1 MSVCVAKPLA
11 SSAVCHGST
20 NSHTN
25 DKANGHVNN
34 HVGNMTSQNMQA
46 LLNTYAHGL
55 PHSSQHSLPPP
66 TENMTVVLSGST
78 GSLGS
83 YLLEAL
89 YHNKN
94 VSRIVC
100 LNRNCK
106 AAEKHNQT
114 DPQRGLSALNPDRVG
129 FLKADLTK
137 PQLDWRARCMN
148 TSA

>member
-1 MSVCVAKPLA
+1 
-11 SSAVCHGST
+11 
-20 NSHTN
+20 
-25 DKANGHVNN
+25 
-34 HVGNMTSQNMQA
+34 MTF
-46 LLNTYAHGL
+46 
-55 PHSSQHSLPPP
+55 
-66 TENMTVVLSGST
+66 VLSGST